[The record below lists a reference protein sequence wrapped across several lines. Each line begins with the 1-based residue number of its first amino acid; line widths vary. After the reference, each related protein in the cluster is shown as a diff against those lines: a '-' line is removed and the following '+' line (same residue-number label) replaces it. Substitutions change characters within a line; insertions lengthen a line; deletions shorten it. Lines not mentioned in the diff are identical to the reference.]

1 MINQAGGGVKFA
13 RGGVLSG
20 GSSSVEGGSTMTAQ
34 LDRLIELSERPTRAV
49 VSETEIT
56 DSQNRIN
63 NIESRS
69 SF

>member
-1 MINQAGGGVKFA
+1 
-13 RGGVLSG
+13 
-20 GSSSVEGGSTMTAQ
+20 MTAQ
-34 LDRLIELSERPTRAV
+34 LERLIAASEKPTRAV

-63 NIESRS
+63 NIENRS